1 VFEATVCNLSR
12 IGRAAPPGGALT
24 RRCASTGK
32 ERVLIEALIG
42 AAVGVLTIALARIIR
57 GQRWLYSLGLLT
69 LPGLYAFFALQ
80 AGEQAVGVKEVIYGV
95 PFVVVGLIFA
105 FASVRHSAVV
115 VGAFW
120 ILHGL
125 YDLTHSQFFTNP
137 GVPGWYPVFC
147 FSVDVVVG
155 AYLLWLSRRISNANI
170 RQA

>member
-1 VFEATVCNLSR
+1 
-12 IGRAAPPGGALT
+12 
-24 RRCASTGK
+24 
-32 ERVLIEALIG
+32 LIEALIG
-42 AAVGVLTIALARIIR
+42 VALGILTIALARIIR

-80 AGEQAVGVKEVIYGV
+80 AGEQAAGVKEMIYGV
-95 PFVVVGLIFA
+95 PFFAVGLVFA
-105 FASVRHSAVV
+105 FVSVRHSAVV

-125 YDLTHSQFFTNP
+125 YDLTHSQFFTNA

-147 FSVDVVVG
+147 FSVDVVIG
-155 AYLLWLSRRISNANI
+155 AYLLWLSRRISNANL